1 MASECK
7 YLSCLLFELL
17 GCPFVEVFIRG
28 AAVLF
33 RCAAGLSSCDFSF
46 IELIRRAAVE
56 CSFVELKGC
65 SSAELLECSSV
76 KLPECSFVEL
86 LTVVPGQL
94 SFCIASEVNRFDEAT
109 FFDITHLQEGFDNWQ
124 GLPS

>member
-1 MASECK
+1 MSVRRAVLVSVRRAAS
-7 YLSCLLFELL
+7 
-17 GCPFVEVFIRG
+17 VFIRG

-33 RCAAGLSSCDFSF
+33 RCAAGLFV
-46 IELIRRAAVE
+46 RRAAVE
-56 CSFVELKGC
+56 CSFIELLWEYSFVELKGC

-94 SFCIASEVNRFDEAT
+94 SFCIASQVNRFDEAT
-109 FFDITHLQEGFDNWQ
+109 FLT
-124 GLPS
+124 